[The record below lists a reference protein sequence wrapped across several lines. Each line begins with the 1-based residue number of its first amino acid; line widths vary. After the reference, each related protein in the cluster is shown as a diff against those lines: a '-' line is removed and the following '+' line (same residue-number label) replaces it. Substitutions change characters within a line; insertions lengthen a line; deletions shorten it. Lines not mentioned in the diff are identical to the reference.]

1 MLGQRLLIL
10 SLAGVGFEPLLE
22 ARTSAQ
28 SAATWYPVNDHP
40 SDVAAHTFKITVPR
54 GLEAM
59 ANGVLKRREHHDGL
73 TTWTWDAK
81 EPMAPY
87 LTTATIGQFELRSY
101 VRDGIPF
108 VDAIDPDLYTPTAA
122 PRTGKRYAFSQQAD
136 SSYRRLTRTVRVP
149 SGGARLSFWVAR
161 DTEQDYDFAFV
172 EARTRGGAE
181 WTTLPDLNGHTTQEA
196 GFSCPA
202 WLAIHPFLAH
212 YQSEEADGSCTPT
225 GSTGQWWAASGASE
239 GYERWSVDL
248 SRFAGRQA
256 EVSISY
262 ASDDIYQFSGLFV
275 DDIVVSTGAGT
286 TSFEDDGNTLDGWRV
301 AGPPAGSPGNPAD
314 WMIGT
319 TAQAPST
326 GKLVQAALDRQPDFL
341 KFLSRTFG
349 PYPFSTAGGV
359 VDDVDT
365 YAALENQTRP
375 VYGRGYFHDR
385 ANAEFVVLHE
395 LAHQWLGDDVY
406 LKRWRHIWLNEGF
419 ATYANWLWDED
430 QGGPTAQESSEQ
442 WASIPADSAFWSVE
456 IGNPGPDED
465 LLDIPVY
472 YRGAM
477 TLQALRRLVGDPTFF
492 LILRR
497 WTESQSGS
505 PATTQEFIRLS
516 ERLSGRDLGAF
527 FDTWLFTPSKPPEL
541 ELAAARSTSAPDL
554 ALPATQPVKRMR
566 SGLPRP

>member
-149 SGGARLSFWVAR
+149 GGGARLSFWVAR

-172 EARTRGGAE
+172 EARTRGGTE
-181 WTTLPDLNGHTTQEA
+181 WTTLPDLNGHTTQEP

-248 SRFAGRQA
+248 SRFAGA
-256 EVSISY
+256 SEVSISY
-262 ASDDIYQFSGLFV
+262 ASDDIYPVQR
-275 DDIVVSTGAGT
+275 VV
-286 TSFEDDGNTLDGWRV
+286 
-301 AGPPAGSPGNPAD
+301 
-314 WMIGT
+314 
-319 TAQAPST
+319 
-326 GKLVQAALDRQPDFL
+326 
-341 KFLSRTFG
+341 
-349 PYPFSTAGGV
+349 
-359 VDDVDT
+359 
-365 YAALENQTRP
+365 
-375 VYGRGYFHDR
+375 RG
-385 ANAEFVVLHE
+385 
-395 LAHQWLGDDVY
+395 
-406 LKRWRHIWLNEGF
+406 
-419 ATYANWLWDED
+419 
-430 QGGPTAQESSEQ
+430 
-442 WASIPADSAFWSVE
+442 
-456 IGNPGPDED
+456 
-465 LLDIPVY
+465 
-472 YRGAM
+472 
-477 TLQALRRLVGDPTFF
+477 
-492 LILRR
+492 
-497 WTESQSGS
+497 
-505 PATTQEFIRLS
+505 
-516 ERLSGRDLGAF
+516 
-527 FDTWLFTPSKPPEL
+527 
-541 ELAAARSTSAPDL
+541 
-554 ALPATQPVKRMR
+554 
-566 SGLPRP
+566 